1 MPFYLVTQT
10 SLIEAPD
17 EEAAAQK
24 VIERIRSGAQVAVS
38 VRFDEA
44 TVSHLIVAARSE
56 CRSDTPSPI
65 PLPAN
70 VPQFLETEVAST
82 GLGEKQLIL
91 KRMMANAW
99 ALVMWRR

>member
-56 CRSDTPSPI
+56 CRSDTPLAA
-65 PLPAN
+65 PLPVTA
-70 VPQFLETEVAST
+70 PQSPEAEATST
-82 GLGEKQLIL
+82 DLGEKRLIL
-91 KRMMANAW
+91 KRMMADAR
-99 ALVMWRR
+99 ALMKWRR